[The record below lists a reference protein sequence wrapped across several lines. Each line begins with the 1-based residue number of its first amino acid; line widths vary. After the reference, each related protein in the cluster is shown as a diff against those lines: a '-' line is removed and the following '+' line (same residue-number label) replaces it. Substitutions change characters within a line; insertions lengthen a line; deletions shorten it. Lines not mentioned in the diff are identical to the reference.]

1 MKRFLVALLALGPT
15 VSLGQQGAW
24 EEPFDFGTPETGFTM
39 AVDLIH
45 VPPNPPQPAKVLA
58 LSWQSPDDSR
68 LWTPPIG
75 IAPPGVFESADLPT
89 TYTFCGGH
97 SALADGRVLHVGGG
111 PVQCCHQFDADLF
124 DPFSEIG
131 SQWND
136 PTAPPD
142 MNFRRWYPTATTLG
156 DGRIFVCAGLQDDGG
171 SHATIPELYDP
182 IANVWTL
189 LVSANRQQK
198 LYPYMFVLP
207 DGRLVDA
214 GPGPTSFLDP
224 STWFWSGQIPEPPGP
239 NPPGSGGSAVMY
251 EPGKIMRCG
260 GQSTAV
266 ATTWVVDLN
275 NNPDVGWLNASPMNK
290 PRRNHNLVVLP
301 DGKVLAL
308 GGNTDDNQSG
318 PVFEAEIFDPASG
331 KWTIQPSSHGGHH
344 RKYHSTAML
353 LPDGRVVL
361 AGGDTKKTAQ
371 IFKPPYIT
379 SEADRPIIT
388 SVLPYWQYGQTY
400 TVQYNQNGGPVVTKA
415 CLIRLASVTHGFD
428 QDQRRVPLVLPD
440 GAGPATFDVTA
451 PADGNIAPPGFY
463 MLFILNEY
471 AANQFAPCEMA
482 AYVQIGP

>member
-1 MKRFLVALLALGPT
+1 MNRCLILSLVLCPAVAF
-15 VSLGQQGAW
+15 GQQGVW
-24 EEPFDFGTPETGFTM
+24 EDPFGFGDSTLGFTR
-39 AVDLIH
+39 AVHLVH
-45 VPPNPPQPAKVLA
+45 VWNGQTTKVLA
-58 LSWQSPDDSR
+58 LSYNFPDSR
-68 LWTPPIG
+68 LWTPPPASLPG
-75 IAPPGVFESADLPT
+75 APGVFESADLPT
-89 TYTFCGGH
+89 FTFCGGH
-97 SALADGRVLHVGGG
+97 SALPDGRILHVGGG
-111 PVQCCHQFDADLF
+111 EFRGPYLDGADLF
-124 DPFSEIG
+124 DPFNPVG
-131 SQWND
+131 SQWNN
-136 PTAPPD
+136 PTVPPD
-142 MNFRRWYPTATTLG
+142 MSFRRWYPTATTLG

-301 DGKVLAL
+301 DGKVLAV
-308 GGNTDDNQSG
+308 GGNTDDNQIG

-451 PADGNIAPPGFY
+451 PADGNIAPPGYY